1 MKKIN
6 ELVTK
11 TEKPEHKSKRRAV
24 TFGSFKRAEEKQIQ
38 ERKDR
43 EHQEE
48 LARIAE
54 DAKIQKAIAD
64 EEARVIKEE
73 NTRKRNELIT
83 KKLSNAFGTKTDVD
97 FKPVREQV
105 IDKYLPQLREQENL
119 DDYPK
124 PFEAEPALNAELSE
138 FKKKIN
144 EHLHKVGFMGSG
156 GGGIGAIRDAV
167 DVDGSAQTDGKFL
180 KFRASDSKFIGDDVA
195 ISDGSLALTKLDI
208 DGGTDIGEAIVDADL
223 LIVDNG
229 AGGTNRK
236 TAASRIKTYVADVT
250 LTTAA
255 QSNITSVG
263 TLTSLTVD
271 NIIINGTN
279 IGHTSDTDAISIA
292 SDGKVTLT
300 QNLIMADNS
309 YIGTATT
316 GTLIQLLDDNVVMSS
331 GEHSEDDQILTLE
344 STSTN
349 TSFNKPDLGLYAKT
363 GTANAADGAF
373 IGNITFFADD
383 DAGGTD
389 FNKRR
394 FAAIFAQT
402 LDVSNGS
409 FDGKLIF
416 EVASNSSPSYTAA
429 IDGTGFIVGDGKY
442 IGSSSA
448 PTAMLIDTNGIV
460 TFVDDIK
467 IKNGGTIGTV
477 GDPDSI
483 TIDSSGNVTASQNL
497 IVTGDFTVNGDTTT
511 VNTATLSVEDPLI
524 ILANG
529 NNGADSVD
537 IGFYGLYD
545 TSGSQ
550 DLYAGLFRDANDSG
564 KFKLFKDLQAAPTTT
579 VNTGGTGYA
588 VGTLVANIEGDVTGT
603 LQTAAQANVTSLGT
617 LTTLTVD
624 NIIING
630 TNIGHTSD
638 TDAIAIGSGGVVN
651 FTQAPT
657 VASAAIK
664 TAGKETIYIPASA
677 MYPTTTNGCAALA
690 QVETTAQQP
699 EFKVLDFDKDSD
711 EHAQF
716 TVAFPKS
723 WNASTITFRVFWI
736 GIASTDGCAWAL
748 QGRSVADNAESVGA
762 FGTAVVVQDDSQGD
776 ATETLV
782 SAESGNVTIAGAAD
796 DTLTYF
802 QIFRDVSDGNDDMAG
817 DARLLGVQL
826 FFTTDAANDA

>member
-11 TEKPEHKSKRRAV
+11 TEKPEHKAKRKAI

-54 DAKIQKAIAD
+54 DARIQRAIAD

-105 IDKYLPQLREQENL
+105 IDKYLPQLREQETL

-124 PFEAEPALNAELSE
+124 PFEAEPALNAELAE

-144 EHLHKVGFMGSG
+144 EHLHKVGFASSSG
-156 GGGIGAIRDAV
+156 GGAGSFADLD
-167 DVDGSAQTDGKFL
+167 DVDPTTAKVDGKTIQFDSSTN
-180 KFRASDSKFIGDDVA
+180 KFVG
-195 ISDGSLALTKLDI
+195 
-208 DGGTDIGEAIVDADL
+208 
-223 LIVDNG
+223 
-229 AGGTNRK
+229 
-236 TAASRIKTYVADVT
+236 ADVT
-250 LTTAA
+250 AGALAADNLTAGDAAINLTT
-255 QSNITSVG
+255 SSGNITIDAQAGDTDIIFKG
-263 TLTSLTVD
+263 TDSSSDITALTLDMSEAGKA
-271 NIIINGTN
+271 IFNGAITSGAVITSGAGLVIAN
-279 IGHTSDTDAISIA
+279 AGTIGSASDTDAISIA

-300 QNLIMADNS
+300 QNLILADDS

-316 GTLIQLLDDNVVMSS
+316 GTLIQLLDDNVVMTNA
-331 GEHSEDDQILTLE
+331 EHAETDQILTLV
-344 STSTN
+344 STATN

-363 GTANAADGAF
+363 GNAAAADSAF

-383 DAGGTD
+383 DAGA
-389 FNKRR
+389 KRR
-394 FAAIFAQT
+394 FAAIFGQT
-402 LDVSNGS
+402 LDVTNSS
-409 FDGKLIF
+409 IDGKLIF
-416 EVASNSSPSYTAA
+416 EVASNGSSSYTAA

-448 PTAMLIDTNGIV
+448 PTAVLIDTNGIV
-460 TFVDDIK
+460 TFADDIK

-497 IVTGDFTVNGDTTT
+497 TVTGDFTVNGDTTT

-529 NNGADSVD
+529 NNAADSID

-564 KFKLFKDLQAAPTTT
+564 KFKLFKDLQVAPTTT